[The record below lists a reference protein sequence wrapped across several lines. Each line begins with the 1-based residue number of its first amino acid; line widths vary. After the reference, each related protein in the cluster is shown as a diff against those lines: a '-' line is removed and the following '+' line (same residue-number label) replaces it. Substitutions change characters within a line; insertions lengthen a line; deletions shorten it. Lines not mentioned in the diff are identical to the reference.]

1 MPIYLVK
8 CSECNQVNEMILKYS
23 QIDENNNVSEEVCVV
38 CGKPHLVKL
47 PTLEGGSFQLKGK
60 WYKTTGEY

>member
-1 MPIYLVK
+1 
-8 CSECNQVNEMILKYS
+8 MILKYS